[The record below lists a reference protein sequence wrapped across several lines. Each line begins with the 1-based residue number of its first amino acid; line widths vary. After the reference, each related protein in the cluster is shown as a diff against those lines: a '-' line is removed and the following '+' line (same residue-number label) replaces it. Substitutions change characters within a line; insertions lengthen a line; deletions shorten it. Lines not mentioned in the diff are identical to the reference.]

1 MVRSVRD
8 AEAIS
13 FFMPMK
19 DTEVISFF
27 MPMKDVPTTTYQE
40 KRSKAV
46 KSRKTQKQKVIHYE
60 DEKLKDV
67 RSLFKACLMEYGK
80 GRLPDEPLRCGVRLM
95 VKWMFPIKVKKGKYG
110 IRKPGQ
116 FKATKPD
123 TDNLQKLLKDCM
135 TEVGIWEDDCLVVS
149 EVVEKIWAEEGKSGI
164 YVMIVPLP
172 DEAYS

>member
-1 MVRSVRD
+1 MIRS
-8 AEAIS
+8 
-13 FFMPMK
+13 MK
-19 DTEVISFF
+19 DTEAISFF
-27 MPMKDVPTTTYQE
+27 MPMKDVPTVTHQE
-40 KRSKAV
+40 KRSKVV
-46 KSRKTQKQKVIHYE
+46 KNGETQKVIYYE
-60 DEKLKDV
+60 GERLKEA

-80 GRLPDEPLRCGVRLM
+80 ERLPDVPLRCGVRLM
-95 VKWMFPIKVKKGKYG
+95 VKWMFPIKAKKGKYG